1 MKSKRC
7 DCVKSEDLRKAIGSL
22 KKLSANFEKVLR
34 CNGLSCSL
42 GYDSIFDIALSPFDK
57 VANGSVL
64 MARDCDV
71 VEFVQ
76 CWFEIARLFACGGDG
91 QFYFVLALHR
101 VGNGFVNAIDD
112 DFGRGVFIAD
122 YGYFRAMLVKCLYEK
137 MSKIGG
143 GLSEHEL
150 ILENKKSIGIVKQK
164 AEEAALAA
172 CGEWGDKECK
182 TAQVVYAVDLYEERV
197 KNGRVEGSTM
207 NHVLTKATSAKRIFE
222 HEITAGLGYP
232 EYNSKLG
239 ANKFYK
245 KVQRELIRRGVW
257 KGKK

>member
-7 DCVKSEDLRKAIGSL
+7 DCVKSEDLRKAIESL

-34 CNGLSCSL
+34 CNGLSFAL
-42 GYDSIFDIALSPFDK
+42 GRDSIFDVALSPFDK

-64 MARDCDV
+64 KARDCDV

-76 CWFEIARLFACGGDG
+76 CWMGIAKLFACGDKGN
-91 QFYFVLALHR
+91 FYLVLALFN
-101 VGNGFVNAIDD
+101 VGNGFIGATDN

-122 YGYFRAMLVKCLYEK
+122 YGYFRAMLVRSLYEK
-137 MSKIGG
+137 MNKIGG

-150 ILENKKSIGIVKQK
+150 ILENKKSIGIVKRK

-182 TAQVVYAVDLYEERV
+182 TAQVIYAVDLYEERV

-207 NHVLTKATSAKRIFE
+207 NHVLTKATSVKVIFE
-222 HEITAGLGYP
+222 HEIKTGFGYP
-232 EYNSKLG
+232 KYNSKSG
-239 ANKFYK
+239 ANDFYQR
-245 KVQRELIRRGVW
+245 VRRELKRRGILKV
-257 KGKK
+257 KR